1 MKNKFW
7 INTARVLLGLLA
19 VLGIGAFLG
28 LRTITL
34 VNPWIVCTVCLTVAI
49 VLSIL
54 LADKDRTVIPFKN
67 YLLRLVSWILLLFSI
82 FTGAFYVVNYI
93 GADDNNSTTTTATVE
108 RRYYKTRHRTK
119 RIRRG
124 RYAPTGETYKDHYA
138 DLRLEDGHLVTIYL
152 SATQARRLKK
162 GQRLEAHVSP
172 GAFGIPV
179 VLRQTIRQ

>member
-7 INTARVLLGLLA
+7 INAARVLLGLLA

-28 LRTITL
+28 LLTITL

-67 YLLRLVSWILLLFSI
+67 YPWRLVSWILLLFSI

-152 SATQARRLKK
+152 SATQACRLKK

-172 GAFGIPV
+172 GSFGIPV

>member
-1 MKNKFW
+1 MKNIFW
-7 INTARVLLGLLA
+7 INAARVLLGLLA

-34 VNPWIVCTVCLTVAI
+34 INPWIVCAVSLTIAVL
-49 VLSIL
+49 LSIL
-54 LADKDRTVIPFKN
+54 LANKDMTVIPFKN
-67 YLLRLVSWILLLFSI
+67 YPWRLVSWILLLFSI

-93 GADDNNSTTTTATVE
+93 GADDNNSTPTTATVE

-138 DLRLEDGHLVTIYL
+138 DLRLEDGHIVTIYL
-152 SATQARRLKK
+152 SATQACRLKK
-162 GQRLEAHVSP
+162 GQRLETHVSP

-179 VLRQTIRQ
+179 VLRPSIRQ

>member
-7 INTARVLLGLLA
+7 INAARVLLGLLA

-34 VNPWIVCTVCLTVAI
+34 VNPWIVCAICLAIAI

-54 LADKDRTVIPFKN
+54 LANKDMTVIPFKN
-67 YLLRLVSWILLLFSI
+67 YPLRLVSWILLLFSI

-93 GADDNNSTTTTATVE
+93 GADDNNSTPTTATVE